1 MAQWLSVPITLAPP
15 SVQRN
20 SREARP
26 VPVGA
31 PTRMMSRL
39 MPLRITKQGAPPFY
53 AWSSRPKGT
62 VAVLFGCRPRG
73 PYDPQLLSF
82 VVFRQNGGG
91 DLPGPTLRH
100 VTNKHSTS
108 ETSLWV
114 RHLNP
119 KDQRVF
125 GPHVRHAKRSHL
137 ASSAGC
143 AWLQLYSHLLARG
156 QDSSSKMHCST
167 LVVSLILTTGSGDGR
182 SLLFGSTW

>member
-1 MAQWLSVPITLAPP
+1 MHRPSMLGVQDQKGPLYSCSGAGQEGSIHMTRNCFLSWCF
-15 SVQRN
+15 
-20 SREARP
+20 ART
-26 VPVGA
+26 GAAICQA
-31 PTRMMSRL
+31 PT
-39 MPLRITKQGAPPFY
+39 F
-53 AWSSRPKGT
+53 GT
-62 VAVLFGCRPRG
+62 
-73 PYDPQLLSF
+73 S
-82 VVFRQNGGG
+82 
-91 DLPGPTLRH
+91 PTY
-100 VTNKHSTS
+100 KHSTS

-114 RHLNP
+114 RHLNS